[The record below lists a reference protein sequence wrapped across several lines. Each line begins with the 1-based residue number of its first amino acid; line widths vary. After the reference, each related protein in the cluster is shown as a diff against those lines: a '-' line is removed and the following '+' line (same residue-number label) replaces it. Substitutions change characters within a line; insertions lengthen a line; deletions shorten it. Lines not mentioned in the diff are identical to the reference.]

1 MPAFAPAFVDRLPA
15 IRGGFEAHLTV
26 DTDRPG
32 DFAALC
38 AELGVD
44 HVAIELPEGVH
55 RGQPMTASHHRGELA
70 AVIDEVEALHA
81 RISAAGFT
89 IVRTKLEAAAN
100 NEGVPLAEGYF
111 EFHVKVGGERNREQ
125 NDELDTIAREH
136 GGRLSRNGRSGS
148 RFITQ
153 RVYRADLATAEAQLD
168 GLLAALDAAAISPSG
183 IAREYTIYDSRIE
196 LDAGWL
202 EPP

>member
-1 MPAFAPAFVDRLPA
+1 VPAFAAAFVDRLPA

-26 DTDRPG
+26 DTDRPSE
-32 DFAALC
+32 FAALC

-55 RGQPMTASHHRGELA
+55 RGQPMTASHHCGELA
-70 AVIDEVEALHA
+70 AVVAEVEALHA
-81 RISAAGFT
+81 RIARAGFA

-100 NEGVPLAEGYF
+100 NEGVPLADGYF
-111 EFHVKVGGERNREQ
+111 EFHVKVTGG
-125 NDELDTIAREH
+125 DELDQIARAH

-148 RFITQ
+148 RFITM
-153 RVYRADLATAEAQLD
+153 RVYRADLATAEAQLE
-168 GLLAALDAAAISPSG
+168 GLIAALDAATVTRGS
-183 IAREYTIYDSRIE
+183 IAREYTIYDSRIS

-202 EPP
+202 EPT

>member
-1 MPAFAPAFVDRLPA
+1 M
-15 IRGGFEAHLTV
+15 
-26 DTDRPG
+26 
-32 DFAALC
+32 
-38 AELGVD
+38 
-44 HVAIELPEGVH
+44 
-55 RGQPMTASHHRGELA
+55 
-70 AVIDEVEALHA
+70 IDEVEAMHA

-111 EFHVKVGGERNREQ
+111 EFHVKVRDERGH
-125 NDELDTIAREH
+125 ELDTIAREH

-168 GLLAALDAAAISPSG
+168 GLLAALDSAAISRSG

-202 EPP
+202 EPA